1 MSVKDI
7 DAKTAQAW
15 FEADKAVLVDVREPA
30 EYAREHITGARL
42 VPLSAFDREDFS
54 KDHDKA
60 AIFHCRSGARTAAH
74 AERLLRTGFRE
85 VYALRGG
92 LMAWK
97 QAGLPVHDQRRSK
110 PARPPRG
117 KAPISPMRQVQ
128 MLIGPLILLGALLG
142 AFVSP
147 WYLLICGVIGAGVL
161 NAGFTGVC
169 PMERVLAL
177 MPWNR
182 GHAAG
187 SGGAQ
192 PEAG

>member
-1 MSVKDI
+1 MTVKEI
-7 DAKTAQAW
+7 DAKTAKAW
-15 FEADKAVLVDVREPA
+15 FEADKAVLVDVREPT
-30 EYAREHITGARL
+30 EFAREHIIGARL

-60 AIFHCRSGARTAAH
+60 AIFHCRSGARTAAQ

-97 QAGLPVHDQRRSK
+97 QAGLPVHRPRR
-110 PARPPRG
+110 PQ
-117 KAPISPMRQVQ
+117 ISTMRQVQ
-128 MLIGPLILLGALLG
+128 LLIGPLVLLGALLG
-142 AFVSP
+142 AFISP
-147 WYLLICGVIGAGVL
+147 WFLLICAIIGAGVF

-169 PMERVLAL
+169 PMERVIAL

-182 GHAAG
+182 DQAVAP
-187 SGGAQ
+187 GGAQ
-192 PEAG
+192 AEAG